1 MWIKMDQLVV
11 LHVIYRITVLLT
23 FHIITLQY
31 PFLQYI
37 FPTEVLDI
45 VQHLLHDVAAVPEFF
60 C

>member
-1 MWIKMDQLVV
+1 MDQLVV